1 MTIKSANLARL
12 IYPEFR
18 FGTTTMDDAVKL
30 VQMGVGGFCF
40 YGGTATEVSE
50 TVKELKSYAQTPLI
64 FCADYENGAGQWL
77 KDATLLPTN
86 MAIGASGSSDL
97 ARRKAE
103 ITAFE
108 AKALGVDWVL
118 APVVDFASNP
128 ENPIVNTRAF
138 GDDIVLVNKMTE
150 AYLRGLNSH
159 NCVSCIKH
167 FPGHGE
173 TDTDSHLTL
182 PALNRTKEE
191 LLSFEIK
198 PYKAFVKSADS
209 IMIGH
214 LKIDAIDSENVSSFS
229 QKIITDLLRK
239 EIGFDGCVVTD
250 ALSMD
255 AITDEGRSGVMAL
268 LAGADILL
276 VPNNPFELFEALE
289 NACKEGVLS
298 DELIE
303 KALSRQNRM
312 VAKISAGMLNTV
324 DSKVIGCEE
333 HKKFVEEAARECM
346 AWAFKNRDFEIES
359 GETVGYIEPLV
370 QSDNWQGKVFV
381 EEMKKLGINIIPFN
395 PHKTK
400 KLIVASFSGPRAYS
414 GSINLNKEQKQ
425 LISDKI
431 NLAEDAIMLSFG
443 SPFVFDGL
451 SRKISGGLCAFC
463 ALPDFQKTAAQIL
476 MGKNEARGKMPVKLK
491 LD

>member
-1 MTIKSANLARL
+1 MKSTNLARL

-18 FGTTTMDDAVKL
+18 FNATTMDNAIKL

-40 YGGTATEVSE
+40 YGGTVEEVKE
-50 TVKELKSYAQTPLI
+50 TIKELKSYAQTPLI
-64 FCADYENGAGQWL
+64 FCADYENGVGQWL

-108 AKALGVDWVL
+108 SKALGVDWVL
-118 APVVDFASNP
+118 APVVDFASKR

-138 GDDIVLVNKMTE
+138 GDDIALVNEMTE
-150 AYLRGLNSH
+150 AYLGGLNSH
-159 NCVSCIKH
+159 NCISCLKH

-182 PALNRTKEE
+182 PELKRTKEA
-191 LLSFEIK
+191 LLDFEIK

-214 LKIDAIDSENVSSFS
+214 LKIDSIDTENVSSFS

-255 AITDEGRSGVMAL
+255 AISDEGRSGIMAL

-276 VPNNPFELFEALE
+276 VPKEPFKLFTAIE
-289 NACKEGVLS
+289 NAYKEGVLH

-312 VAKISAGMLNTV
+312 VAKISAGLLNRV
-324 DSKVIGCEE
+324 DSNVIGCVE
-333 HKKFVEEAARECM
+333 HKKFVEESAKECI
-346 AWAFKNRDFEIES
+346 AWAFKNRKFEIEPS
-359 GETVGYIEPLV
+359 ETVGYLEPLA
-370 QSDNWQGKVFV
+370 QSDNWQGKLFI
-381 EEMKKLGINIIPFN
+381 EEMEKLGINIIPFN

-414 GSINLNKEQKQ
+414 GSINLNEEQKQ
-425 LISDKI
+425 FISDKI
-431 NLAEDAIMLSFG
+431 NLAEDSIMLSFG

-451 SRKISGGLCAFC
+451 NRKISGGLCAFC
-463 ALPDFQKTAAQIL
+463 ALPDFQKTTAQIL
-476 MGKNEARGKMPVKLK
+476 MGNKEARGKMPVKLK
-491 LD
+491 MD

>member
-1 MTIKSANLARL
+1 MKSANLARL

-18 FGTTTMDDAVKL
+18 FGKTLMEDAVKL
-30 VQMGVGGFCF
+30 VKMGVGGFCF
-40 YGGTATEVSE
+40 YGGSVNEITD
-50 TVKELKSYAQTPLI
+50 TVKALKSYAQTPLI

-86 MAIGASGSSDL
+86 MAIGASGSSDM

-108 AKALGVDWVL
+108 SKALGVDWVL

-138 GDDIVLVNKMTE
+138 GDNIGIVNEMTE
-150 AYLRGLNSH
+150 AYLSGLNSH

-182 PALNRTKEE
+182 PALNRSKEE
-191 LLSFEIK
+191 LLNFEIK
-198 PYKAFVKSADS
+198 PYKAFIKSVDA

-214 LKIDAIDSENVSSFS
+214 LKIDSIDAENVSSFS

-239 EIGFDGCVVTD
+239 EMGFDGCVVTD

-255 AITDEGRSGVMAL
+255 AISDEGRSGIMAL

-276 VPNNPFELFEALE
+276 VPNNPFELFAAIE
-289 NACKEGVLS
+289 NAYKEGVLQ
-298 DELIE
+298 DKLIE

-312 VAKISAGMLNTV
+312 IAKISAGMLNSA
-324 DSKVIGCEE
+324 DSKVIGCAE
-333 HKKFVEEAARECM
+333 HKKFVEEAAGECV
-346 AWAFKNRDFEIES
+346 AWAFKNRRFEIEQ
-359 GETVGYIEPLV
+359 GETVGYLEPLTPTA
-370 QSDNWQGKVFV
+370 NWQGKIFIK
-381 EEMKKLGINIIPFN
+381 EMEKLGINLIPFN

-414 GSINLNKEQKQ
+414 GSINLSKEQKQ

-431 NLAEDAIMLSFG
+431 NLAEDSIMLSFG
-443 SPFVFDGL
+443 SPFVFNGL
-451 SRKISGGLCAFC
+451 SCKIAGGLCAFC

-476 MGKNEARGKMPVKLK
+476 MGKKEARGKMPVKLK
-491 LD
+491 NLN